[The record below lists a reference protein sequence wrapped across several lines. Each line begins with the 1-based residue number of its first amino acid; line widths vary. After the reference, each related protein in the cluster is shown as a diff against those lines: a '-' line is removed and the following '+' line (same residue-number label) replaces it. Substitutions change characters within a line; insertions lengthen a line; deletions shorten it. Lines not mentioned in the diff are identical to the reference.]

1 MSGPVTTV
9 ATAAHTY
16 SVAGHEQT
24 LDAVLLIVP
33 LVRAS
38 TGQPLPPRAAQ
49 PHAFT
54 RHPHAQAR
62 IASGSY
68 LVVAARPDLALRAL
82 PAPSTTITVELSVP
96 GEPVISRDFT
106 VPSGSALP
114 LHPPAWELDDP
125 PITVTGTVRR
135 KNFPFPAAP
144 SASVVAG
151 TGLTTTPF
159 ALAVRTPIALGHAAG
174 LTVRR
179 VTLTAGP
186 ATTLAADATQ
196 GAPSVVLSNTAG
208 IGAGTVLE
216 YGDPTVREHV
226 ITDGLGP
233 GPGEVRLRTPLVR
246 SASAGVA
253 VTTHSAAP
261 AGPTPV
267 LTRAAQAGDGVL
279 LLDLLPGSMVA
290 AAAVQITDGTR
301 SEIRTPHLLSDAD
314 GHFRPAG
321 VRNLAALELTATGP
335 GGTGPAITSAIDP
348 GGVPVIVDLTIP

>member
-9 ATAAHTY
+9 ATATHTY
-16 SVAGHEQT
+16 SVAGHEET

-49 PHAFT
+49 PHAVT
-54 RHPHAQAR
+54 RHPHARAR

-68 LVVAARPDLALRAL
+68 LVVAGRPDLALRAL
-82 PAPSTTITVELSVP
+82 PAPSTTIIVELSVP
-96 GEPVISRDFT
+96 GEAMISRDFT
-106 VPSGSALP
+106 IPTGSALP
-114 LHPPAWELDDP
+114 LHPPAWELDAP

-135 KNFPFPAAP
+135 KNFPFPAVA
-144 SASVVAG
+144 SAKIVAG

-159 ALAVRTPIALGHAAG
+159 ALALRTPLALGHAAG

-186 ATTLAADATQ
+186 ATTFAADAAQ
-196 GAPSVVLSNTAG
+196 GALSVTLSSTAG

-226 ITDGLGP
+226 IADGLGL
-233 GPGEVRLRTPLVR
+233 GPGEVRLRTPIVR

-253 VTTHSAAP
+253 VTTQTAAP

-267 LTRAAQAGDGVL
+267 LTRATQPGEGVL
-279 LLDLLPGSMVA
+279 LLDLLAASLA
-290 AAAVQITDGTR
+290 AATAVQISDGTR
-301 SEIRTPHLLSDAD
+301 SEIRTPQLLSDAD
-314 GHFRPAG
+314 GHFRLAG
-321 VRNLAALELTATGP
+321 VRDLAALELTATGP

-348 GGVPVIVDLTIP
+348 GGGPVIVDLTTP